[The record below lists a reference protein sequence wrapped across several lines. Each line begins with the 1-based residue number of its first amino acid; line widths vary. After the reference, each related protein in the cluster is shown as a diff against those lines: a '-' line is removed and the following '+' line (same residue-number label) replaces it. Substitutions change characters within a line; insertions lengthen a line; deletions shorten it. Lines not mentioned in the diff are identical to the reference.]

1 MKKEITNEET
11 FAIEVLNL
19 KKRVNNALKK
29 EGIYTL
35 EDILK
40 CKNSKLER
48 IVLKN
53 SKTDFEEILKF
64 KENPNEY
71 INYKF
76 TLRLREILNIYRK
89 IRTAAKASKIR
100 CMPQAMKKAFFT
112 HWSYIP
118 NELILSKIES
128 EKGVFDEEFIQEIK
142 SNKYPK
148 FKELFSATANI
159 FQSSFISAIF
169 NPACR
174 PYLSVPVP
182 DTARKSRFFLQ
193 RNTLRS
199 VHPCGSSSCRRN
211 LLFPRRPRAH
221 RAVGNNIYQYF

>member
-19 KKRVNNALKK
+19 KKRVNNDLKK

-53 SKTDFEEILKF
+53 SKMDFEEILKF

-148 FKELFSATANI
+148 FKELFSATVITKENVKAAI
-159 FQSSFISAIF
+159 IEDCKTLTPYMKKKYPSAEKF
-169 NPACR
+169 VEFVKN
-174 PYLSVPVP
+174 
-182 DTARKSRFFLQ
+182 F
-193 RNTLRS
+193 
-199 VHPCGSSSCRRN
+199 
-211 LLFPRRPRAH
+211 
-221 RAVGNNIYQYF
+221 